1 MEREGSMSD
10 TAFKLLN
17 SLTEAQTKKSAQTC
31 STALKKIRPINC
43 LIQRAQVPI
52 SELNI
57 SKMELTSKQEPQEL
71 LIRIDEVLHYA
82 WDPIGVS
89 GIPTTRDEYS
99 SYVPHVF
106 SMLLQ
111 NEGMIAEHL
120 YELSTMKMGLPGGQE
135 MKAKAKEVEELLI
148 DWKET
153 LIEQ

>member
-1 MEREGSMSD
+1 
-10 TAFKLLN
+10 
-17 SLTEAQTKKSAQTC
+17 
-31 STALKKIRPINC
+31 
-43 LIQRAQVPI
+43 
-52 SELNI
+52 
-57 SKMELTSKQEPQEL
+57 MELTSKQEPQEL